1 MKTNFS
7 GEYKIEKFCEGKD
20 VTLFGAF
27 PTGVSITFRVT
38 LPRKYAA
45 LRSELILFSDFGEKG
60 RFTLEWKAVEN
71 ACDIYEGSVSV
82 SENGLYFYRIV
93 FGIKWGELSVPNYRD
108 GGDVF
113 QLSFYD
119 PDNRPA
125 DWLKGGIMYQI
136 FPDRFCNGKNISV
149 KKGSVLNDDWYNG
162 IPQYAAK
169 PGDPVANNMFFGG
182 DLYGISEKMEY
193 IASLG
198 VTVLYLNPIF
208 DASSNHK
215 YDIGDYMKIDSM
227 FGGEEGFEKLL
238 SEAEKYGI
246 RVILDGVFNHTG
258 DDSKYFNRYG
268 NYNTLGAY
276 QSEESKYKNW
286 YNFRNYPDDYE
297 SWWGIK
303 ILPSTNKYN
312 PEFREFINGENG
324 VVRHYLRKG
333 ISGWRLDVADEL
345 HDEFLKELH
354 EAARSEKSD
363 ALIIGEV
370 WEDASNKVA
379 YDKRRKY
386 FTECELDSVMNY
398 PFRDAVISYMLH
410 GDADNIAAVTSRI
423 YEHYPKYVSDSL
435 MNIIGTH
442 DTERILTVLGGKP
455 CGNRTNKE
463 LSTAKMSAD
472 ERKNGI
478 KLLKLAYL
486 LISTLPGFPCIYY
499 GDEIGMEGYRDPFNR
514 LPYPWGKEDIDLLS
528 WYRKIGEIRRSRP
541 EFKEGL
547 YQVIYAQN
555 GVFAFKRENLAVIIN
570 RRNTAVTYK
579 PGALIGS
586 DVNNLNGCCVTNY
599 TYVDLLSGKI
609 LSDSEKLYSD
619 TAAVIVKKS

>member
-27 PTGVSITFRVT
+27 PTGASVTFRVS

-45 LRSELILFSDFGEKG
+45 LNSELILFSDYGEKG
-60 RFTLEWKAVEN
+60 RFPLKWKAVEN
-71 ACDIYEGSVSV
+71 AYDIYEGSVSV

-93 FGIKWGELSVPNYRD
+93 FGIKWGERSVPNYRD

-119 PDNRPA
+119 PENKPA

-136 FPDRFCNGKNISV
+136 FPDRFRNGKKTPV
-149 KKGSVLNDDWYNG
+149 KKGSVLNEDWYNG
-162 IPQYAAK
+162 IPQYAEK
-169 PGDPVANNMFFGG
+169 PGDPVANNVFFGG
-182 DLYGISEKMEY
+182 DLYGIAEKMDY

-208 DASSNHK
+208 DAASNHK

-238 SEAEKYGI
+238 AEAKKHGI

-268 NYNTLGAY
+268 NYKTVGAY
-276 QSEESKYKNW
+276 QSEKSQYKNW

-297 SWWGIK
+297 SWWGVT

-312 PEFREFINGENG
+312 PEFRGFINGENG
-324 VVRHYLRKG
+324 VIRHYLRKG

-345 HDEFLKELH
+345 HDEFLKDLH
-354 EAARSEKSD
+354 DAARAEKSD
-363 ALIIGEV
+363 SLIIGEV

-398 PFRDAVISYMLH
+398 PFRNAVISYMLH
-410 GDADNIAAVTSRI
+410 GDAENIAAVTSRI

-455 CGNRTNKE
+455 SGDRTNE
-463 LSTAKMSAD
+463 QLSTAKMTAD
-472 ERKNGI
+472 ERENGK

-514 LPYPWGKEDIDLLS
+514 LPYPWGKEDNELLD
-528 WYRKIGEIRRSRP
+528 WYKLIGSMRKSRP
-541 EFKEGL
+541 EFKEG
-547 YQVIYAQN
+547 IYKVVYAHK
-555 GVFAFKRENLAVIIN
+555 GVFAFKRDNLAVIIN
-570 RRNTAVTYK
+570 RSNNTVTYR
-579 PGALIGS
+579 PSALMS
-586 DVNNLNGCCVTNY
+586 DDMNDLNEIYANNGDFA
-599 TYVDLLSGKI
+599 DLLTGKA
-609 LSDSEKLYSD
+609 LSDAERLHPD
-619 TAAVIVKKS
+619 TAAVIVCK